1 MKLYLDGCQNRTN
14 RIRYC
19 NVGLDKMP
27 LELAGNLGSPRRWS
41 RLAAGDSGS
50 NAMLNIIP
58 LIDIIF
64 LLIIFFLVVCR
75 FIEAENFPVAVP
87 DGCEYAQSA
96 SEDKPRMTTVSVMKT
111 AEQETVFAVDSEIV
125 ASPDDG
131 TTLVEQLIKMINGRM
146 ADLDSAQKVVTL
158 RIDRDVCFSQ
168 AQYAL
173 AAVAGSNTTDVQMA
187 AFKDSQVD

>member
-1 MKLYLDGCQNRTN
+1 MPS
-14 RIRYC
+14 
-19 NVGLDKMP
+19 GLD
-27 LELAGNLGSPRRWS
+27 ESFGSSRRWA

-75 FIEAENFPVAVP
+75 FIEAENFAVAVP

-111 AEQETVFAVDSEIV
+111 AKREAVFAVDSEIV
-125 ASPDDG
+125 ASPGNG
-131 TTLVEQLIKMINGRM
+131 TTLVEQLIKVI
-146 ADLDSAQKVVTL
+146 L
-158 RIDRDVCFSQ
+158 
-168 AQYAL
+168 
-173 AAVAGSNTTDVQMA
+173 
-187 AFKDSQVD
+187 

>member
-1 MKLYLDGCQNRTN
+1 MPS
-14 RIRYC
+14 
-19 NVGLDKMP
+19 GLG
-27 LELAGNLGSPRRWS
+27 ENLGSGRRWS

-50 NAMLNIIP
+50 NAGLNIIP

-87 DGCEYAQSA
+87 DACEYAQSV
-96 SEDKPRMTTVSVMKT
+96 SEGKPRTTTISVMKT

-131 TTLVEQLIKMINGRM
+131 TTLVEQLIKVINGRM
-146 ADLDSAQKVVTL
+146 ADLDSARKVVTL
-158 RIDRDVCFSQ
+158 RIDRNVCFSQ

-173 AAVAGSNTTDVQMA
+173 AAVAASNATDVQMA
-187 AFKDSQVD
+187 AFKGSQVD